1 MEEIKVNKKKTN
13 TKTVRRAKK
22 FSKIM
27 TYILIAVI
35 TVFCTSF
42 GSVSAAPAG
51 VDTSTL
57 DTLVEIILWIA
68 RVAIIAYS
76 IPAGFLKVVDGRSQE
91 RPSEVNAG
99 LVTIVICGAC
109 FAATFAIPSLL
120 SF

>member
-1 MEEIKVNKKKTN
+1 MEEFKVNKKKTN
-13 TKTVRRAKK
+13 TKTIKRTKK
-22 FSKIM
+22 ISKAI
-27 TYILIAVI
+27 TYILIMMV
-35 TVFCTSF
+35 TCCSSF
-42 GSVSAAPAG
+42 GYASAAPAG